1 MDFVTRVSS
10 RMIRRTIYSERE
22 PLYFSVA
29 HVSGGAVSELV
40 FLEKFNDL
48 GAYSAFEWYTS
59 RKTSVA
65 KRILYTLEADTD
77 NREFYEQ
84 HHELLVE
91 HFDKG
96 KEALENIN

>member
-1 MDFVTRVSS
+1 MDFVTRFSS

-29 HVSGGAVSELV
+29 HVTGGSRICACFSR
-40 FLEKFNDL
+40 KNNDL
-48 GAYSAFEWYTS
+48 GAYSALEWYTS

-65 KRILYTLEADTD
+65 KGILYTLEADTD
-77 NREFYEQ
+77 NRELYEQ
-84 HHELLVE
+84 HYELLVE